1 MSEVK
6 GNFEVAIHMLI
17 NKLTLAEKGL
27 YQEDITLQ
35 EFAEKVLTEWD
46 EDRGE
51 DWYTSTTKRD
61 NKNEN

>member
-6 GNFEVAIHMLI
+6 GNFDVAIHSLI
-17 NKLTLAEKGL
+17 NKLTVAENGL
-27 YQEDITLQ
+27 YQEDLTLQ
-35 EFAEKVLTEWD
+35 EFAEKALKEWD

-61 NKNEN
+61 NKND